1 MTNEPGKIAIV
12 QLAAGGALGGRYRDL
27 VAPALE
33 RNRVYCERQGYDYVL
48 ETDTSE
54 LSRDWG
60 LGIRDWK
67 EEGLERSQWLR
78 PASWYKIPLLLRYMQ
93 HYRWTLCLDA
103 DAAVVR
109 PDVRLEAL
117 LDDDFDVLTATDR
130 PHAVA
135 KGEPL
140 NCGLLAVRNTPWARR
155 FLDLVW
161 EDPRWRENPLW
172 EQDTINRFYREDT
185 MDARR
190 HLRAL
195 PETLVAMSDMHNRGG
210 AVIVHFSGLSR
221 KDLRLRMMKELSL
234 SDT

>member
-1 MTNEPGKIAIV
+1 VSGVRANIAVV

-48 ETDTSE
+48 ETDTSH
-54 LSRDWG
+54 LKPDTFRH
-60 LGIRDWK
+60 
-67 EEGLERSQWLR
+67 
-78 PASWYKIPLLLRYMQ
+78 PSWYKIPLLLRYMQ
-93 HYRWTLCLDA
+93 RYRWTLCLDA
-103 DAAVVR
+103 DAAMVR

-117 LDDDFDVLTATDR
+117 LDDDFDVLTAADR

-210 AVIVHFSGLSR
+210 AVIVHFSGLSH